1 MEALDTVERNRSWIA
16 KHYDELRAEYEGRVF
31 AVKDQRVLESS
42 DNVEHLLEDVAKK
55 GEDMALITVE
65 SIPRKGVAYIL

>member
-1 MEALDTVERNRSWIA
+1 VFEAA
-16 KHYDELRAEYEGRVF
+16 F
-31 AVKDQRVLESS
+31 
-42 DNVEHLLEDVAKK
+42 EHLLEDVAKK